1 VRRKKSSVAV
11 KAKSLAARIID
22 ARKLEGALHR
32 YALGAFFFFPLSFF
46 FPPVSFR
53 HARRDSHSRTSLY
66 IYINWYNIYIYIYI
80 HTHFLFSFLSFFFF
94 FFFFLLIRPR
104 WLAELEI

>member
-1 VRRKKSSVAV
+1 VRRKKYSVAV

-32 YALGAFFFFPLSFF
+32 YMLDAFFFFPLSFF
-46 FPPVSFR
+46 FPPSPFATRGVIR
-53 HARRDSHSRTSLY
+53 IRAPVY

-80 HTHFLFSFLSFFFF
+80 YIYKLV
-94 FFFFLLIRPR
+94 
-104 WLAELEI
+104 